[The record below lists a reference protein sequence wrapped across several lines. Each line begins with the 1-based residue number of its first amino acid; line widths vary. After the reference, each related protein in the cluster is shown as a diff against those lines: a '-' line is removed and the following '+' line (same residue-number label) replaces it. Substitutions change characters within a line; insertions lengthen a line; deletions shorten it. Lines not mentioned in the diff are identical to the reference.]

1 MSICQTELDN
11 EKNTPYLALKAK
23 YSVFFCLFA
32 FPLAFSMRL
41 VWLCLTTLVGWAFHV
56 LGQLQNI
63 NDISLLKKV
72 KAFVL
77 TELNPSDLTQ
87 EQKNE
92 LDKRL
97 DAHKN
102 QEDTNTDAFAFL
114 DELKS
119 KYEL

>member
-1 MSICQTELDN
+1 MFQNIEVVGTALDFFLFVYNLLKMSVQTE
-11 EKNTPYLALKAK
+11 K
-23 YSVFFCLFA
+23 S
-32 FPLAFSMRL
+32 L
-41 VWLCLTTLVGWAFHV
+41 VIDL
-56 LGQLQNI
+56 LQNI

-102 QEDTNTDAFAFL
+102 QEDANSDAFVFL

>member
-1 MSICQTELDN
+1 MFQNIEVVGSALDFFLFVYNLLKMSVQTE
-11 EKNTPYLALKAK
+11 K
-23 YSVFFCLFA
+23 S
-32 FPLAFSMRL
+32 L
-41 VWLCLTTLVGWAFHV
+41 VIDL
-56 LGQLQNI
+56 LQNI